1 MGNTLINYLNKRLI
15 KNTTV
20 AGNEKA
26 PGPVITISREVGCS
40 GLELAY
46 ALAERLN
53 KTSYRDS
60 WKVISKEI
68 LQQSAQELD
77 LDPERISKIFKQMDR
92 TSFDEILNAFNEKR
106 FKSDKKIKKTVIE
119 VIRSFGE
126 DGFCIIVGRASNVIC
141 ADISHS
147 LHLRMVAPMDYRI
160 NSIMQKNG
168 WSRADAEKFIAR
180 VEKER
185 FAYRHA
191 VMGKNSG
198 DEEFFDITFNRAEF
212 NASMIVDQV
221 MLAICQ
227 KKILEGY
234 ATKIDFF

>member
-1 MGNTLINYLNKRLI
+1 
-15 KNTTV
+15 
-20 AGNEKA
+20 
-26 PGPVITISREVGCS
+26 
-40 GLELAY
+40 
-46 ALAERLN
+46 
-53 KTSYRDS
+53 
-60 WKVISKEI
+60 
-68 LQQSAQELD
+68 
-77 LDPERISKIFKQMDR
+77 
-92 TSFDEILNAFNEKR
+92 
-106 FKSDKKIKKTVIE
+106 
-119 VIRSFGE
+119 
-126 DGFCIIVGRASNVIC
+126 
-141 ADISHS
+141 
-147 LHLRMVAPMDYRI
+147 MVAPMDYRI

-168 WSRADAEKFIAR
+168 WSKADAEKFIAR